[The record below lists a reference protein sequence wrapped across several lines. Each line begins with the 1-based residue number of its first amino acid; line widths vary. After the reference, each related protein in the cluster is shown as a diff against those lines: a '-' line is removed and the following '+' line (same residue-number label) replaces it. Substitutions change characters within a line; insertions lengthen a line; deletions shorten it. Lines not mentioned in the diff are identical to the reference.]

1 MMEMEKWKE
10 QHEHS
15 SKYLHLCSTEKNI
28 MLEWNIMNVVTKLIF
43 GRTVPLRS

>member
-15 SKYLHLCSTEKNI
+15 SKYLHLCSTEKKYHAGV
-28 MLEWNIMNVVTKLIF
+28 EHHECGK
-43 GRTVPLRS
+43 